1 MEIGRHV
8 ILGYDLKLPPSDGDS
23 STVQDR
29 TRWERSFGRLT
40 DRQQEAW
47 HTAYAASN
55 RAFRETKL
63 TGQDLVRWK
72 YQRYIVQDVE
82 NRKARVGS
90 AERGGAPR
98 QDSRRPWGGGIADL
112 FEKMCS
118 ISLS

>member
-23 STVQDR
+23 STAQDR

-40 DRQQEAW
+40 ERQREAW

-72 YQRYIVQDVE
+72 YQRYIVQNVE

-90 AERGGAPR
+90 AERVAERHDKTAVGRGEVGSPIS
-98 QDSRRPWGGGIADL
+98 SRRCAR
-112 FEKMCS
+112 
-118 ISLS
+118 